1 MAESK
6 RDHRRLTSGILRC
19 GTRVVVYRLK
29 GARTTSVLLRIP
41 WDRAFE
47 SAAPEAIQAHSS
59 LCGHL
64 LEHAAGR
71 LVRPHEA
78 QGMEYQGLWTGRSA
92 DWRAEGAPGDLGRM
106 LRLLAQPLH
115 RRAAISPGILASEWS
130 RVQLEAHHPPKRD
143 SVRIVQELL
152 DERTSPAEERYGLE
166 VAADEDASAALL
178 RALPAVAKA
187 WLRPE
192 RSLLVIAGPHNAA
205 CALRAVERA
214 FEAFPD
220 REPEEEPVEAVR
232 QLPPPK
238 AIRHTYDGKDPVP
251 AVYAWVVPYLAA
263 YRGAM
268 SLIRTVAHYELM
280 ERVSE
285 TGVAYWAAVGPA
297 AHHVWGAVW
306 CSPSRVDEAVDLI
319 RRAFL
324 TALERLE
331 DPDILA
337 VVRRN
342 EARTEFMNHSAFPQ
356 AVTRSYVW
364 LRRMFP
370 EAEDPFSTHL
380 RQVAR
385 VTPEEIRRIRE
396 EYGTEGLVTT
406 VEYRPAG

>member
-6 RDHRRLTSGILRC
+6 RDHRRLTSGTLRC

-41 WDRAFE
+41 WEPAFE
-47 SAAPEAIQAHSS
+47 RTVPEEIKAHSS

-71 LVRPHEA
+71 LVSPHEA
-78 QGMEYQGLWTGRSA
+78 QGMEYQGCWNGRSA
-92 DWRAEGAPGDLGRM
+92 DWSAEGAPGDLGRM

-130 RVQLEAHHPPKRD
+130 RVQLEAHHRPKRA
-143 SVRIVQELL
+143 SVRIVQDLL
-152 DERTSPAEERYGLE
+152 DERTSPTEEPYGRD
-166 VAADEDASAALL
+166 VAADENASAALL

-192 RSLLVIAGPHNAA
+192 RSLLVVAGPHDAA
-205 CALRAVERA
+205 CALRAAERA

-220 REPEEEPVEAVR
+220 MEPEEEAAEAVP
-232 QLPPPK
+232 QPPPPK
-238 AIRHTYDGKDPVP
+238 AIRHTNDGKDPVP
-251 AVYAWVVPYLAA
+251 AVYAWVVPYLEA

-268 SLIRTVAHYELM
+268 SLIMAVTHHELL

-306 CSPSRVDEAVDLI
+306 CSPSRVDEAMDLL

-324 TALERLE
+324 NALERLE
-331 DPDILA
+331 DPDTLA
-337 VVRRN
+337 LARRTR
-342 EARTEFMNHSAFPQ
+342 ARTEFKNHAAFPR

-370 EAEDPFSTHL
+370 EAEDPFSAHL
-380 RQVAR
+380 RQIAR

-396 EYGTEGLVTT
+396 EYGTEGLVST
-406 VEYRPAG
+406 VEYRPSE